1 MKLKNLTLFFVLVFS
16 ALNGNANVRVVP
28 TSDLVALDRHIKAT
42 ELVTH
47 ILTTYH
53 YKKTELND
61 ELLFYK
67 PPVCGRPFIQSSKSF
82 KHK

>member
-16 ALNGNANVRVVP
+16 ASNGNANVRVVS

-61 ELLFYK
+61 EL
-67 PPVCGRPFIQSSKSF
+67 SSSIF
-82 KHK
+82 TNYFENFFFFFF